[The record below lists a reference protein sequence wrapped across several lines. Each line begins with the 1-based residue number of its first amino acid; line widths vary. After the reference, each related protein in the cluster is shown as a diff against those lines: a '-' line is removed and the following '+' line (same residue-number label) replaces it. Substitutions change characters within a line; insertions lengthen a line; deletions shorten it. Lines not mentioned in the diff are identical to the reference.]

1 MRSALLLT
9 VLASLAV
16 SFVVIQNDNII
27 ECDMCKVAVKVIDEG
42 ADLGI
47 DALVDV
53 SPLICRQFR

>member
-53 SPLICRQFR
+53 SPLI